1 MLCPGLSNSVV
12 RGSPWRVIGRG
23 TIFFSGR
30 PGEWGTRIPHLIS
43 LSLFEA
49 FFERKECISF
59 TVLAAFHTP
68 AWNFIVASVHIK
80 KKKNVA
86 NADLM
91 FGKKEVKYSLKR
103 RAPYNPMLMG
113 REASLQLFSLDA
125 SVQSEPAA

>member
-49 FFERKECISF
+49 FLRE
-59 TVLAAFHTP
+59 
-68 AWNFIVASVHIK
+68 
-80 KKKNVA
+80 KNV
-86 NADLM
+86 
-91 FGKKEVKYSLKR
+91 Y
-103 RAPYNPMLMG
+103 P
-113 REASLQLFSLDA
+113 LQFWQHSTLLPGIS
-125 SVQSEPAA
+125 